1 MWTVSLIIWIIAG
14 ITQLVS
20 CIRGEEA
27 DWPSYWLCYGG
38 YITALLCLI
47 F

>member
-1 MWTVSLIIWIIAG
+1 MWAFSLAIWLVAG

-27 DWPSYWLCYGG
+27 DWPSYWLCYAG
-38 YITALLCLI
+38 YITALLCLT